1 MFLFEQKR
9 KVHKDRTLSLDGVA
23 YEVDAALVGEMV
35 TVRFD
40 PAKKGAPV
48 DIWHGGRKVQTARVV
63 DAYANCFV
71 KRNNETRAP
80 RRRHA
85 ARRAPRRAFACATSA
100 RTTRTKH

>member
-63 DAYANCFV
+63 DAYANCSV
-71 KRNNETRAP
+71 KRNNETRTLDVDTSPAAP
-80 RRRHA
+80 VPGLRLRDLDKDDEE
-85 ARRAPRRAFACATSA
+85 
-100 RTTRTKH
+100 KH